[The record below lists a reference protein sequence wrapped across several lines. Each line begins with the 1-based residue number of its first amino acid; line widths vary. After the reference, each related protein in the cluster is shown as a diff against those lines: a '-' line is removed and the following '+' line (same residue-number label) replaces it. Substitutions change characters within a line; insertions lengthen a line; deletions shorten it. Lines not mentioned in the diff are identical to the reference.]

1 MSPWTG
7 EKVLVLVELPI
18 WHLKNHY
25 LILAKNYMA
34 EKWQTWNSNLPLSV
48 SPKHLLFSLGT
59 GLLLSPSLCIQTLCP
74 SRLLFKQPF
83 SKKLFLLTQEKSQ
96 PESSPDLPQHSRK
109 MQSQAGRR
117 GEPSGYS
124 STRGL
129 DRYSAH
135 GVLGASVLLLP
146 PAPRVQ
152 CLGLPAFLFFLQGPE
167 SFQFSSFQTE
177 PPNNILRPTAYPT
190 KGAVFKH
197 TPSLHQLGLCI
208 LSILPIFRVG
218 EHPNLLKHIKR
229 M

>member
-1 MSPWTG
+1 MAD
-7 EKVLVLVELPI
+7 LELKHPI
-18 WHLKNHY
+18 ICLSKAPALFTRHRAPTFTNLC
-25 LILAKNYMA
+25 A
-34 EKWQTWNSNLPLSV
+34 QTP
-48 SPKHLLFSLGT
+48 
-59 GLLLSPSLCIQTLCP
+59 CP
-74 SRLLFKQPF
+74 SRLVFKQPF

-117 GEPSGYS
+117 GVPSGYS

-129 DRYSAH
+129 GGYSAH
-135 GVLGASVLLLP
+135 GVLEASVPLLP
-146 PAPRVQ
+146 
-152 CLGLPAFLFFLQGPE
+152 LPPGYSTWAFLPFFFLQGPE

-177 PPNNILRPTAYPT
+177 PPNNLLRPIAYPT
-190 KGAVFKH
+190 KGAVSKH

-229 M
+229 I

>member
-1 MSPWTG
+1 MKHMTQHKTGAPETRVKQMSPWTG

-59 GLLLSPSLCIQTLCP
+59 GLLLSPLLCVQTPCP

-83 SKKLFLLTQEKSQ
+83 SKKVFLLTQEKSQ
-96 PESSPDLPQHSRK
+96 PELSPDLPQHSRK

-129 DRYSAH
+129 GRYSAH

-146 PAPRVQ
+146 PA
-152 CLGLPAFLFFLQGPE
+152 LGYSAWAFLPFSFFFGVRNLSSSPHSKLNPQIISSGPLLIQPRE
-167 SFQFSSFQTE
+167 LYSTT
-177 PPNNILRPTAYPT
+177 L
-190 KGAVFKH
+190 
-197 TPSLHQLGLCI
+197 LHYI
-208 LSILPIFRVG
+208 
-218 EHPNLLKHIKR
+218 N
-229 M
+229 

>member
-7 EKVLVLVELPI
+7 EKVLALVELPI

-59 GLLLSPSLCIQTLCP
+59 GLLLSPSLCIQTPCP

-117 GEPSGYS
+117 GEPSEYS

-129 DRYSAH
+129 GRYSAH

-146 PAPRVQ
+146 
-152 CLGLPAFLFFLQGPE
+152 LPPGYSAWAFLPFSFF
-167 SFQFSSFQTE
+167 
-177 PPNNILRPTAYPT
+177 
-190 KGAVFKH
+190 
-197 TPSLHQLGLCI
+197 
-208 LSILPIFRVG
+208 FRVR
-218 EHPNLLKHIKR
+218 NLSSSPHSKLNPQIISSGPLLIQPRELYSNTRLHYIN
-229 M
+229 

>member
-109 MQSQAGRR
+109 ML
-117 GEPSGYS
+117 GEEGNLLGTRALGGWVGILHMVFWGPQCSFYPLPPGYS
-124 STRGL
+124 
-129 DRYSAH
+129 AW
-135 GVLGASVLLLP
+135 
-146 PAPRVQ
+146 
-152 CLGLPAFLFFLQGPE
+152 AFLPFSFF
-167 SFQFSSFQTE
+167 
-177 PPNNILRPTAYPT
+177 
-190 KGAVFKH
+190 
-197 TPSLHQLGLCI
+197 
-208 LSILPIFRVG
+208 FRVR
-218 EHPNLLKHIKR
+218 NLSSSPHSKLNPQIISSGPLLIQPRELYSNTLLHYIN
-229 M
+229 